1 MDDFLA
7 AYDVVSKLYPLIT
20 SMYAWRSCEYAG
32 YRRFQLHEPVLDLG
46 CGDGRFFR
54 LLWPEIKT
62 VDGVDFD
69 AATAEAARHSGV
81 YREVHASPADKMPVR
96 ESAYASAFAN
106 CSLEHMNNLPGVL
119 NAIARNLKPGAPFI
133 LSVVTDKFIE
143 WQMLSLLVEKSGAPD
158 LARRLKQEHIDY
170 HNLVNAFSADD
181 WAKKLGAAG
190 FEVDAYIPIASEN
203 MSRLILLFDQLWATC
218 RSPAANSAYR
228 FTRISSVSPI
238 SRRHSGTFCAA
249 FSNWTKPRPASA
261 AAFSRRRENEFKPFI
276 RRGEMLVRQHRVDTV
291 RPGVSSLRA
300 LRNARRPRHGRPGN
314 LHRQRRRRGFVRP

>member
-7 AYDVVSKLYPLIT
+7 AYDVVSKLYPLIP
-20 SMYAWRSCEYAG
+20 SMSAWRSCEYAG
-32 YRRFQLHEPVLDLG
+32 YRRFQLHEPVLDIG

-203 MSRLILLFDQLWATC
+203 MSRLILLFDQLWHVPQPGGELGLQIYAHLERFPNFPQAFRHILRGVLELDEASSGFSGGIFKAT
-218 RSPAANSAYR
+218 R
-228 FTRISSVSPI
+228 
-238 SRRHSGTFCAA
+238 
-249 FSNWTKPRPASA
+249 K
-261 AAFSRRRENEFKPFI
+261 
-276 RRGEMLVRQHRVDTV
+276 
-291 RPGVSSLRA
+291 
-300 LRNARRPRHGRPGN
+300 
-314 LHRQRRRRGFVRP
+314 